1 MSFERLPELVNADA
15 FLVWRGRFLTVDIL
29 LGVGAE
35 EYLVEVREGRVATV
49 KRGPF
54 VMRPGRFS
62 IRASADAWAKFWNKE
77 PPPGFHD
84 LFAMTKSGEAWIDG
98 DLHPLMVNLR
108 YVKDLL
114 EAPRRG

>member
-15 FLVWRGRFLTVDIL
+15 FLVWRGRFLTVDFL

-35 EYLVEVREGRVATV
+35 EYLVEVREGRIAAV

-62 IRASADAWAKFWNKE
+62 IRASADAWAKFWRKE

-98 DLHPLMVNLR
+98 DLHPLMANLR